1 METGPRYAMDG
12 KKQGCASRFFLMGFL
27 RYGWRCAPVLAGI
40 QAIRSADAW
49 PGGSMDCGDT
59 RLGHWVDRAR
69 IWIVEGKIVS
79 MHDNS
84 IEVTPMIL
92 QISVPLKVL

>member
-1 METGPRYAMDG
+1 
-12 KKQGCASRFFLMGFL
+12 
-27 RYGWRCAPVLAGI
+27 
-40 QAIRSADAW
+40 
-49 PGGSMDCGDT
+49 MDCGDT